1 MNTLLVSV
9 PGLSMI
15 ESMGLFVLLCV
26 LLFVCYQYPDIA
38 AGGRSSALV
47 DSLPEPSSQQHT
59 CGSNC
64 IQCPDCGAENDSAYP
79 YCATCAGR
87 VWRR

>member
-9 PGLSMI
+9 SALSTI
-15 ESMGLFVLLCV
+15 ESMGLYVLLCV

-38 AGGRSSALV
+38 PGGRSSALV
-47 DSLPEPSSQQHT
+47 DSLPDPSSQQHI
-59 CGSNC
+59 CGSNY
-64 IQCPDCGAENDSAYP
+64 IQCPDCGAENDSAHP
-79 YCATCAGR
+79 YCANCAGR

>member
-9 PGLSMI
+9 SDLSTI
-15 ESMGLFVLLCV
+15 ESMGLYVLLS
-26 LLFVCYQYPDIA
+26 LLLVVCYQYPDISP
-38 AGGRSSALV
+38 GGRSSALV

-64 IQCPDCGAENDSAYP
+64 IQCPDCGAENDSAYL

-87 VWRR
+87 VWKR

>member
-9 PGLSMI
+9 LGLSTN

-26 LLFVCYQYPDIA
+26 ILFVYYQYPDIA

-47 DSLPEPSSQQHT
+47 DSLSEPSSQQHT
-59 CGSNC
+59 RESNC
-64 IQCPDCGAENDSAYP
+64 VQCPDCGAENKPD
-79 YCATCAGR
+79 
-87 VWRR
+87 

>member
-1 MNTLLVSV
+1 MNTLLMSV
-9 PGLSMI
+9 LGLSTN

-26 LLFVCYQYPDIA
+26 ILFIYYQYPDIA

-59 CGSNC
+59 RESNC
-64 IQCPDCGAENDSAYP
+64 VRCPDCGAENKPD
-79 YCATCAGR
+79 
-87 VWRR
+87 